1 MSRSR
6 LLASLIFACISVG
19 ALGLAAPARA
29 DVTCSGTLG
38 VGPVVGNV
46 IVPAGASC
54 QLLGTGPITGNVQF
68 GQDSKLLTENATV
81 VGNIQGEGARR
92 VWIYNTIV
100 TDIQLKK
107 VTFQIIIGSDRTC
120 KADPLVLGRIQ
131 LEENSANIGICKM
144 STRQDV
150 QLTKNTGRIL
160 VDDNTIGEDLQVAE
174 NTQHVRMR
182 LNEVGENIEVIKNT
196 GGVMLNANTA
206 GMSIQCSDNV
216 PPPIS
221 YFPNTAP
228 TKDGQCAGL

>member
-1 MSRSR
+1 MSRFR
-6 LLASLIFACISVG
+6 LLACLIFSCISVG

-38 VGPVVGNV
+38 VGPVIGNV
-46 IVPAGASC
+46 IVPPGASC
-54 QLLGTGPITGNVQF
+54 ELLGTGPITGNVQF
-68 GQDSKLLTENATV
+68 GQGSQLLTENATV
-81 VGNIQGEGARR
+81 VGNIQGEGALRIR
-92 VWIYNTIV
+92 IYNTLV

-160 VDDNTIGEDLQVAE
+160 VDDNTVGEDLQVAE

-182 LNEVGENIEVIKNT
+182 LNQVGENIEVIKNT
-196 GGVMLNANTA
+196 GGVLMNGNTA
-206 GMSIQCSDNV
+206 GMRIQCSDNA

-221 YFPNTAP
+221 YVPNISP
-228 TKDGQCAGL
+228 SNEGQCAGL